1 MAYRVAVIGCGG
13 ISKVHAAVL
22 NELEDAQLTAF
33 ADTRPERAQKMAEQY
48 HCHAYCSMDEL
59 LLHEQPDAIHI
70 CTPHYIH
77 TDLCA
82 AAAENGIP
90 VFTEKPPVINREQW
104 IRMQE
109 ISCKIPVGVCFQ
121 NRFNSNVQEALRILK
136 TGEMGRLTGV
146 RAFVTWNREAGYYQ
160 DEWHG
165 KWATEG
171 GGALINQAIHTLDL
185 LLLFSGKPLEIHATM
200 ANHHLRRE
208 IEVEDTAEIWL
219 RNQNGTGILYA
230 TTAYGR
236 DEPVLIDIATEKG
249 TLRLENDTLTV
260 CRNGEETRLILPDDE
275 KLGKSYWGAGHKKCI
290 ADFYDS
296 LKKGCPCRNN
306 IESCRVTIETMLTV
320 YEQCKSRIL

>member
-22 NELEDAQLTAF
+22 NELEDTQLIAF
-33 ADTRPERAQKMAEQY
+33 ADIRPERAQRMAEQY
-48 HCHAYCSMDEL
+48 HCHAYSSMDEL
-59 LLHEQPDAIHI
+59 LRNEQPDAIHI

-77 TDLCA
+77 TEMCA
-82 AAAENGIP
+82 AAAEKGIP
-90 VFTEKPPVINREQW
+90 VFTEKPPVINRDQWEQ
-104 IRMQE
+104 IQK
-109 ISCKIPVGVCFQ
+109 ISMKIPVGVCFQ
-121 NRFNSNVQEALRILK
+121 NRFNGNVQETMRILK
-136 TGEMGRLTGV
+136 SGEMGKVTGV
-146 RAFVTWNREAGYYQ
+146 RAFVTWNREAGYYH

-185 LLLFSGKPLEIHATM
+185 LLLFFGEPQETKAAMS
-200 ANHHLRRE
+200 NHHLQGE

-219 RNQNGTGILYA
+219 QNRNGSGILYA
-230 TTAYGR
+230 TTAYSR
-236 DEPVLIDIATEKG
+236 DEPVLIDVATEQG

-260 CRNGEETRLILPDDE
+260 RRNGEETHIVLPDDE

-290 ADFYDS
+290 ADFYNS
-296 LKKGCPCRNN
+296 LKNGCPCRND
-306 IESCRVTIETMLTV
+306 IESCRVTIETMLKI

>member
-33 ADTRPERAQKMAEQY
+33 ADIRQERAQKMAEQY
-48 HCHAYCSMDEL
+48 HCHAYGSMDEL
-59 LLHEQPDAIHI
+59 LANEQPDVIHI
-70 CTPHYIH
+70 CTPHYVH

-82 AAAENGIP
+82 AAAEKGIP

-104 IRMQE
+104 IQMQE
-109 ISCKIPVGVCFQ
+109 ISRRIPVGVCFQ
-121 NRFNSNVQEALRILK
+121 NRFNSNVQETLRILK
-136 TGEMGRLTGV
+136 TGEMGKLTGV
-146 RAFVTWNREAGYYQ
+146 RAFVTWSRGAGYYH

-185 LLLFSGKPLEIHATM
+185 LLLFFGEPREICATM
-200 ANHHLRRE
+200 ANHHLRGE

-219 RNQNGTGILYA
+219 RNQNGTAILYS

-260 CRNGEETRLILPDDE
+260 RRDGEETRLILPDDE

-296 LKKGCPCRNN
+296 LKKGCTCRNN